1 MKITLELKRAVL
13 GVLPEAGRRPMSPE
27 ALATY
32 ANAQMDAP
40 VTAEQVRAALA
51 ELEQLGMVQRRA
63 SVLDPTALTWRATEA
78 GMREPGI
85 KLATYRKRV
94 WPMATL
100 FARLNATRIASV
112 ITMLAAKNR
121 ICPL

>member
-1 MKITLELKRAVL
+1 MKITLEMKRAVL
-13 GVLPEAGRRPMSPE
+13 GVLQETGRRTMSPE

-51 ELEQLGMVQRRA
+51 ELEQLGMVRRQA

-78 GMREPGI
+78 GMREP
-85 KLATYRKRV
+85 V
-94 WPMATL
+94 
-100 FARLNATRIASV
+100 
-112 ITMLAAKNR
+112 
-121 ICPL
+121 

>member
-1 MKITLELKRAVL
+1 MKVTLELKKTILRVL
-13 GVLPEAGRRPMSPE
+13 QETGCRPLSPE

-51 ELEQLGMVQRRA
+51 ELEQLGMVRRQA

-78 GMREPGI
+78 GMREQ
-85 KLATYRKRV
+85 V
-94 WPMATL
+94 
-100 FARLNATRIASV
+100 
-112 ITMLAAKNR
+112 
-121 ICPL
+121 

>member
-13 GVLPEAGRRPMSPE
+13 GVLQETGRRPMSPE

-32 ANAQMDAP
+32 ANAQMDVP

-51 ELEQLGMVQRRA
+51 ELEQLGMVRRQA

-78 GMREPGI
+78 GMSE
-85 KLATYRKRV
+85 
-94 WPMATL
+94 
-100 FARLNATRIASV
+100 SV
-112 ITMLAAKNR
+112 
-121 ICPL
+121 

>member
-1 MKITLELKRAVL
+1 MKITLELNRAVL
-13 GVLPEAGRRPMSPE
+13 RVLQETGRRPMSPE

-51 ELEQLGMVQRRA
+51 ELEQLGMVRRQA

-78 GMREPGI
+78 GMREQ
-85 KLATYRKRV
+85 V
-94 WPMATL
+94 
-100 FARLNATRIASV
+100 
-112 ITMLAAKNR
+112 
-121 ICPL
+121 

>member
-13 GVLPEAGRRPMSPE
+13 RVLQETGRRPMSPE

-63 SVLDPTALTWRATEA
+63 SVLDPSALTWRATEA
-78 GMREPGI
+78 GMREP
-85 KLATYRKRV
+85 V
-94 WPMATL
+94 
-100 FARLNATRIASV
+100 
-112 ITMLAAKNR
+112 
-121 ICPL
+121 

>member
-13 GVLPEAGRRPMSPE
+13 GVLQETGRRPMSPE
-27 ALATY
+27 TLATY

-51 ELEQLGMVQRRA
+51 ELEQLGMVRRQA

-78 GMREPGI
+78 GMREQ
-85 KLATYRKRV
+85 V
-94 WPMATL
+94 
-100 FARLNATRIASV
+100 
-112 ITMLAAKNR
+112 
-121 ICPL
+121 

>member
-13 GVLPEAGRRPMSPE
+13 GVLQETGRRPMSPE

-32 ANAQMDAP
+32 ANAQMDVP

-51 ELEQLGMVQRRA
+51 ELEQLGMVRRQA

-78 GMREPGI
+78 GMREP
-85 KLATYRKRV
+85 V
-94 WPMATL
+94 
-100 FARLNATRIASV
+100 
-112 ITMLAAKNR
+112 
-121 ICPL
+121 

>member
-13 GVLPEAGRRPMSPE
+13 RVLQETGRRPLSPE

-63 SVLDPTALTWRATEA
+63 SVLDPSALTWRATEA
-78 GMREPGI
+78 GMREQ
-85 KLATYRKRV
+85 V
-94 WPMATL
+94 
-100 FARLNATRIASV
+100 
-112 ITMLAAKNR
+112 
-121 ICPL
+121 

>member
-13 GVLPEAGRRPMSPE
+13 RVLQETGRRPLSPE

-78 GMREPGI
+78 GMREQ
-85 KLATYRKRV
+85 V
-94 WPMATL
+94 
-100 FARLNATRIASV
+100 
-112 ITMLAAKNR
+112 
-121 ICPL
+121 

>member
-13 GVLPEAGRRPMSPE
+13 GVLQETGRRPMSPE

-40 VTAEQVRAALA
+40 ATVEQVRAALA
-51 ELEQLGMVQRRA
+51 ELEQLGMVRRHA

-78 GMREPGI
+78 GMREQ
-85 KLATYRKRV
+85 V
-94 WPMATL
+94 
-100 FARLNATRIASV
+100 
-112 ITMLAAKNR
+112 
-121 ICPL
+121 

>member
-13 GVLPEAGRRPMSPE
+13 GVLQETGRRPMSPE

-51 ELEQLGMVQRRA
+51 ELEQLGMVRRPA
-63 SVLDPTALTWRATEA
+63 SVLDPSTLTWRATGA
-78 GMREPGI
+78 GMREQ
-85 KLATYRKRV
+85 V
-94 WPMATL
+94 
-100 FARLNATRIASV
+100 
-112 ITMLAAKNR
+112 
-121 ICPL
+121 

>member
-1 MKITLELKRAVL
+1 MKVTLELKKSVL
-13 GVLPEAGRRPMSPE
+13 RVLQETGRRPLSPE

-51 ELEQLGMVQRRA
+51 ELEQLGMVRRQA

-78 GMREPGI
+78 GMREP
-85 KLATYRKRV
+85 V
-94 WPMATL
+94 
-100 FARLNATRIASV
+100 
-112 ITMLAAKNR
+112 
-121 ICPL
+121 

>member
-13 GVLPEAGRRPMSPE
+13 GVLQETGRRPMSPE

-63 SVLDPTALTWRATEA
+63 SVLDPSALTWRATEA
-78 GMREPGI
+78 GMREQ
-85 KLATYRKRV
+85 V
-94 WPMATL
+94 
-100 FARLNATRIASV
+100 
-112 ITMLAAKNR
+112 
-121 ICPL
+121 

>member
-1 MKITLELKRAVL
+1 MKVTLKLKKAVL
-13 GVLPEAGRRPMSPE
+13 GILQETGRRPLSPE

-51 ELEQLGMVQRRA
+51 ELEQLGMVRRQA

-78 GMREPGI
+78 GMREQ
-85 KLATYRKRV
+85 V
-94 WPMATL
+94 
-100 FARLNATRIASV
+100 
-112 ITMLAAKNR
+112 
-121 ICPL
+121 

>member
-13 GVLPEAGRRPMSPE
+13 GVLQETGRRPMSPE

-63 SVLDPTALTWRATEA
+63 SVLDPAALTWRSTEA
-78 GMREPGI
+78 GMREE
-85 KLATYRKRV
+85 V
-94 WPMATL
+94 
-100 FARLNATRIASV
+100 
-112 ITMLAAKNR
+112 
-121 ICPL
+121 

>member
-1 MKITLELKRAVL
+1 MKVTLELKKTILRVL
-13 GVLPEAGRRPMSPE
+13 QETGRRPLSPE

-63 SVLDPTALTWRATEA
+63 SVLDPAALTWRATEA
-78 GMREPGI
+78 GMREQ
-85 KLATYRKRV
+85 V
-94 WPMATL
+94 
-100 FARLNATRIASV
+100 
-112 ITMLAAKNR
+112 
-121 ICPL
+121 

>member
-13 GVLPEAGRRPMSPE
+13 RVLQETGRRPLSPE

-63 SVLDPTALTWRATEA
+63 SVLDPSALTWRATEA
-78 GMREPGI
+78 GMMEQ
-85 KLATYRKRV
+85 V
-94 WPMATL
+94 
-100 FARLNATRIASV
+100 
-112 ITMLAAKNR
+112 
-121 ICPL
+121 